1 MAPLVPMAK
10 VDRAVRRIERWG
22 SAEDRAAL
30 SAVIKSQVLIATRDD
45 RQASRQAII
54 DIAQRV
60 KAG

>member
-1 MAPLVPMAK
+1 MFK
-10 VDRAVRRIERWG
+10 VDRAVARIERWG

-30 SAVIKSQVLIATRDD
+30 SAAIKLLNDVSRGLPTRDD

-60 KAG
+60 KTG